1 MVTDPPT
8 VTAEDFAAT
17 VAFSPRAACFRP
29 DQSRRSNPRI
39 EVSTV
44 NDTRTLAGDEVVE
57 QVSALAEGVFERLK
71 PLLAAAESVLADAP
85 AAAALHRI
93 RPQVIEALGGLIIGA
108 GFVSAPRVLSDSEF
122 GFEWWTCSAG
132 EPPSQLFISL
142 DPGSENFLDYT
153 RQSWFTVPRDTG
165 RRHINGP
172 YVDYLCTDEYTLT
185 FTIPVV
191 LSGSFAGVVG
201 ADVYVREFERAV
213 RPRLRSLGRGAA
225 LLNAQGRVIVSNSVR
240 RPTGSLVREADVPAW
255 WSAGAEPG
263 PVLRRCG
270 DSPIVL
276 ATGT

>member
-1 MVTDPPT
+1 M
-8 VTAEDFAAT
+8 
-17 VAFSPRAACFRP
+17 
-29 DQSRRSNPRI
+29 
-39 EVSTV
+39 

-57 QVSALAEGVFERLK
+57 QVSALVEGVFERLK
-71 PLLAAAESVLADAP
+71 PLLAAAESVLADTP
-85 AAAALHRI
+85 TAAALHRI
-93 RPQVIEALGGLIIGA
+93 RPQITEALGGLIIGA
-108 GFVSAPRVLSDSEF
+108 GFVSAPNVLSDSEF
-122 GFEWWTCSAG
+122 GFEWWTGSSSKPA
-132 EPPSQLFISL
+132 QLFISL
-142 DPGSENFLDYT
+142 DPASENFLDYT

-185 FTIPVV
+185 FTIPVFR
-191 LSGSFAGVVG
+191 SAAFAGVVG

-240 RPTGSLVREADVPAW
+240 QPTGSLVREADVPAW

-263 PVLRRCG
+263 PGRRRCG

-276 ATGT
+276 VS

>member
-1 MVTDPPT
+1 M
-8 VTAEDFAAT
+8 
-17 VAFSPRAACFRP
+17 
-29 DQSRRSNPRI
+29 
-39 EVSTV
+39 

-57 QVSALAEGVFERLK
+57 QVSALVEGVFERLE
-71 PLLAAAESVLADAP
+71 PVLAAAESVLAESP
-85 AAAALHRI
+85 AAVALHRI
-93 RPQVIEALGGLIIGA
+93 RPQVTEALGGLVVGA
-108 GFVSAPRVLSDSEF
+108 GFVSAPHVLTDSEF
-122 GFEWWTCSAG
+122 GFEWWIRTRD

-142 DPGSENFLDYT
+142 DPASENFLDYT

-185 FTIPVV
+185 FTIPV
-191 LSGSFAGVVG
+191 LRSGSFAGVVG

-213 RPRLRSLGRGAA
+213 RPRLRSLGHGAA

-240 RPTGSLVREADVPAW
+240 QPTGSLVREADVPAW

-263 PVLRRCG
+263 PGLRRCG

-276 ATGT
+276 VSRTG

>member
-1 MVTDPPT
+1 M
-8 VTAEDFAAT
+8 
-17 VAFSPRAACFRP
+17 
-29 DQSRRSNPRI
+29 
-39 EVSTV
+39 

-57 QVSALAEGVFERLK
+57 QVSALVEGVFERLK
-71 PLLAAAESVLADAP
+71 PLLAAAESVLADSP

-93 RPQVIEALGGLIIGA
+93 RPQVTEALGGLIIGA
-108 GFVSAPRVLSDSEF
+108 GFVSAPSVLADSEF
-122 GFEWWTCSAG
+122 GFEWWTGSSS
-132 EPPSQLFISL
+132 EPSQLFISL
-142 DPGSENFLDYT
+142 DPASENFLDYT

-185 FTIPVV
+185 FTIPVFR
-191 LSGSFAGVVG
+191 GDSFAGVVG
-201 ADVYVREFERAV
+201 ADVYVREFERTV

-240 RPTGSLVREADVPAW
+240 QPTGSLVREADVPAW

-263 PVLRRCG
+263 PGLRRCG

-276 ATGT
+276 VTAA

>member
-1 MVTDPPT
+1 MT
-8 VTAEDFAAT
+8 
-17 VAFSPRAACFRP
+17 
-29 DQSRRSNPRI
+29 
-39 EVSTV
+39 
-44 NDTRTLAGDEVVE
+44 DTRTLAGDEVVE
-57 QVSALAEGVFERLK
+57 HVSALVEGVFDRLK

-85 AAAALHRI
+85 AASALHRI
-93 RPQVIEALGGLIIGA
+93 RPAVTEALGGLVVGA
-108 GFVSAPRVLSDSEF
+108 GFVSAPRVLADSEF
-122 GFEWWTCSAG
+122 GFEWWTGSAG

-153 RQSWFTVPRDTG
+153 RQSWFTVPRDSG

-191 LSGSFAGVVG
+191 SAGAFAGVVG

-240 RPTGSLVREADVPAW
+240 QATGSLVREVDVPAW
-255 WSAGAEPG
+255 WSSGAEPG
-263 PVLRRCG
+263 PGLRRCG

-276 ATGT
+276 VSGNSG

>member
-1 MVTDPPT
+1 M
-8 VTAEDFAAT
+8 
-17 VAFSPRAACFRP
+17 
-29 DQSRRSNPRI
+29 
-39 EVSTV
+39 

-57 QVSALAEGVFERLK
+57 QVSALVEGVFERLG
-71 PLLAAAESVLADAP
+71 PVLAAAGAVLAESP
-85 AAAALHRI
+85 AASALHRI
-93 RPQVIEALGGLIIGA
+93 RPQVTEALGGLIVGA
-108 GFVSAPRVLSDSEF
+108 GFVGAPHVLTDSEF
-122 GFEWWTCSAG
+122 GFEWWTRSGG

-142 DPGSENFLDYT
+142 DPASENFLDYT

-185 FTIPVV
+185 FTIPV
-191 LSGSFAGVVG
+191 LLAGSFAGVVG
-201 ADVYVREFERAV
+201 ADVHVREFERAV

-240 RPTGSLVREADVPAW
+240 QPTGSLVREADVPAW

-263 PVLRRCG
+263 PGQRRCG

-276 ATGT
+276 VS